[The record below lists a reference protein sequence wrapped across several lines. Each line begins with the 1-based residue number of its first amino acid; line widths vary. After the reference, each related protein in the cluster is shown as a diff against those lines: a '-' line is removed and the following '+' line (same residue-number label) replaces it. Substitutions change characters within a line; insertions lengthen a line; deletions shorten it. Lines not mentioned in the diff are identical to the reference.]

1 MLTLPQIEHALKQLG
16 RPSMGD
22 ENIRVTNLAA
32 LSALRHR
39 QNLWDL
45 DNPDKSAEHR
55 RLLVE
60 AANIRAAAD
69 EAERL
74 KGEQLRIRQWL
85 VQKAG
90 ERVAKALDA
99 PDDREPLKVA
109 REWWASDSWCLA
121 FVGNTGTGK
130 STGAGWC
137 AREALTVGRW
147 VHWLDAREA
156 GTAEVFGEKGR
167 ARADRAARAALLV
180 VDDLGAKKTKG
191 VEHWLA
197 WLDGVLTMR
206 HARHDAKADPRRT
219 IITSNDSAEVFKELL
234 GARMVDRIREGGVV
248 HAFGGA
254 SLRKRGAA

>member
-1 MLTLPQIEHALKQLG
+1 MLTLDEIEARLAGFG

-22 ENIRVTNLAA
+22 TNIRVTSLAA
-32 LSALRHR
+32 LHALRQR
-39 QNLWDL
+39 QNEWDL
-45 DNPDKSAEHR
+45 ANPDLGAEYR

-60 AANIRAAAD
+60 AEGIRASND
-69 EAERL
+69 EAARL
-74 KGEQLRIRQWL
+74 RADAARIRQWL
-85 VQKAG
+85 VEKAG

-109 REWWASDSWCLA
+109 REWWATDSWCLA

-137 AREALTVGRW
+137 AREALTKGCW
-147 VHWLDAREA
+147 THWLDCREA

-180 VDDLGAKKTKG
+180 VDDLGAKTTKG

-206 HARHDAKADPRRT
+206 HARHSDTDPRRT
-219 IITSNDSAEVFKELL
+219 IITSNDTPEKFKALV
-234 GARMVDRIREGGVV
+234 GDRMLDRMREGGVL
-248 HAFGGA
+248 HAFGGK
-254 SLRKRGAA
+254 SLRGAA